1 MPRRK
6 ILSFLFPI
14 QATVTHREK
23 ILSGIGG
30 IIGVCLTA
38 WLSHL
43 YLDSAALPFI
53 IASMGASAVLL
64 MGTPHSPLAQP
75 WAFVGGHLISA
86 LIGVTCAKLIPET
99 FLAAGLAVG
108 LAISAMHYLRC
119 LHPPG
124 GATALMAVVGGDQ
137 LLALGYRFILTP
149 ILPNLVILLGLA
161 LLFNNLFGRRY
172 PQNLSFPAK
181 GAAAPPI
188 GRPKVKL
195 AFDEDDL
202 IAALKD
208 MGGFIDVTG
217 EDLERIYTLALL
229 HAHRGRLGDIRL
241 KDIMTREVITTRPAT
256 SLEDIW
262 SLLREHRIRG
272 VPVTDGNGKML
283 GMVTIADF
291 LKSRDWRVCTSL
303 RQRLKLFLKRKSG
316 ANAEQVMSTPVIAA
330 REDTQL
336 TEAFLIF
343 SERGINHLPVTDADH
358 RLVGIVTRLDLL
370 SAFYGD
376 LVEPVSRS

>member
-1 MPRRK
+1 MPLRK
-6 ILSFLFPI
+6 IFSFLFPI

-23 ILSGIGG
+23 ILSGVGG
-30 IIGVCLTA
+30 ILGVCLTA
-38 WLSHL
+38 WLSSL
-43 YLDSAALPFI
+43 YLGSAALPFI

-64 MGTPHSPLAQP
+64 MGAPHSPLAQP
-75 WAFVGGHLISA
+75 WAFIGGHLISA
-86 LIGVTCAKLIPET
+86 LIGVTCAKLIPGPI
-99 FLAAGLAVG
+99 LSAGIAVG

-137 LLALGYRFILTP
+137 LLALGYRFVLTP
-149 ILPNLVILLGLA
+149 ILPNLIILLGIA

-172 PQNLSFPAK
+172 PHNLSFPAK
-181 GAAAPPI
+181 STAPAPA

-195 AFDEDDL
+195 AFNEDDL

-229 HAHRGRLGDIRL
+229 HAHRGRFGDIRL
-241 KDIMTREVITTRPAT
+241 KDIMTREVVTTRPTA

-262 SLLREHRIRG
+262 ALLREHHIRG
-272 VPVTDGNGKML
+272 VPVADDSGRMV

-303 RQRLKLFLKRKSG
+303 RQRLKLFLKRKSE
-316 ANAEQVMSTPVIAA
+316 ATAEQVMSTPVIAA
-330 REDTQL
+330 REDTHL
-336 TEAFLIF
+336 AEAFLLF

-358 RLVGIVTRLDLL
+358 RLLGIVTRLDLL
-370 SAFYGD
+370 SALYGD
-376 LVEPVSRS
+376 LIEPSKAS

>member
-1 MPRRK
+1 MPLK
-6 ILSFLFPI
+6 KVFSFLFPV

-38 WLSHL
+38 WLSNL
-43 YLDSAALPFI
+43 YLGGSALPFI
-53 IASMGASAVLL
+53 VASMGASAVLL
-64 MGTPHSPLAQP
+64 MGAPHSPLAQP
-75 WAFVGGHLISA
+75 WAVAGGHLISA
-86 LIGVTCAKLIPET
+86 LIGITCAKLIPDP
-99 FLAAGLAVG
+99 FLAAGIAVG

-124 GATALMAVVGGDQ
+124 GATALMAVVGGDH
-137 LLALGYRFILTP
+137 LLELGYHFLFIPL
-149 ILPNLVILLGLA
+149 LPNLAILLGAA

-172 PQNLSFPAK
+172 PHNLSFPGK
-181 GAAAPPI
+181 GASPHPA

-195 AFDEDDL
+195 AFNEDDL

-208 MGGFIDVTG
+208 MGGFIDITG

-262 SLLREHRIRG
+262 SLLREHHIRG
-272 VPVTDGNGKML
+272 VPVTDDHGRMI

-291 LKSRDWRVCTSL
+291 LKSRDWRICTSL

-316 ANAEQVMSTPVIAA
+316 ANAEQVMSTPVIVAEEGTHLA
-330 REDTQL
+330 
-336 TEAFLIF
+336 EAFLIF
-343 SERGINHLPVTDADH
+343 AEKGINHLPVTDADQK
-358 RLVGIVTRLDLL
+358 LVGIVTRLDLL
-370 SAFYGD
+370 SALYGD
-376 LVEPVSRS
+376 LAQPAAHG

>member
-1 MPRRK
+1 MPLK
-6 ILSFLFPI
+6 KAISFLFPI

-38 WLSHL
+38 WLSSL
-43 YLDSAALPFI
+43 YLGNSALPFI
-53 IASMGASAVLL
+53 IASIGASAVLL
-64 MGTPHSPLAQP
+64 MGAPHSPLAQP
-75 WAFVGGHLISA
+75 WAFAGGHIISA
-86 LIGVTCAKLIPET
+86 LIGVTCAKLIPDP
-99 FLAAGLAVG
+99 FLAAGIAVG

-124 GATALMAVVGGDQ
+124 GATALMTVVGGDR
-137 LLALGYRFILTP
+137 LLELGYHFLLTP
-149 ILPNLVILLGLA
+149 LLPNLVILLGVA

-172 PQNLSFPAK
+172 PHNLSFPGKSAIT
-181 GAAAPPI
+181 PPA

-195 AFDEDDL
+195 AFNEDDL

-241 KDIMTREVITTRPAT
+241 KDIMTHDVLTIRPEA

-262 SLLREHRIRG
+262 SLLREHHIRG
-272 VPVTDGNGKML
+272 VPVTDNSGRMV

-330 REDTQL
+330 GEDTHL
-336 TEAFLIF
+336 AEAFLLF
-343 SERGINHLPVTDADH
+343 SEKGINHLPVIDADH
-358 RLVGIVTRLDLL
+358 KLVGIVTRLDLL
-370 SAFYGD
+370 SALYGD
-376 LVEPVSRS
+376 LVETMPRA

>member
-1 MPRRK
+1 MPLHK
-6 ILSFLFPI
+6 ALSFLFPV

-23 ILSGIGG
+23 ILSGVGG
-30 IIGVCLTA
+30 LIGVCLTA

-43 YLDSAALPFI
+43 YLGSAALLFI
-53 IASMGASAVLL
+53 VASMGASAVLL
-64 MGTPHSPLAQP
+64 MGAPHSPLAQP

-86 LIGVTCAKLIPET
+86 LIGITCARLIPDT

-108 LAISAMHYLRC
+108 LAISVMHYLRC

-124 GATALMAVVGGDQ
+124 GATALMAVVGGDR
-137 LLALGYRFILTP
+137 LVGLGYHFLLTP
-149 ILPNLVILLGLA
+149 LLPNLVILLGMA

-172 PQNLSFPAK
+172 PHNLSFPAK
-181 GAAAPPI
+181 GAMPAPI

-241 KDIMTREVITTRPAT
+241 KDIMTREVVTTRPAA
-256 SLEDIW
+256 SLEEVW

-272 VPVTDGNGKML
+272 VPVTDASGKMI

-291 LKSRDWRVCTSL
+291 LKSRDWRICTSL
-303 RQRLKLFLKRKSG
+303 RQRLKLLLRRKSG
-316 ANAEQVMSTPVIAA
+316 ATAEQVMSAPVIAA
-330 REDTQL
+330 REDTHL
-336 TEAFLIF
+336 AEAFLIF
-343 SERGINHLPVTDADH
+343 AEKGINHLPVTDENH
-358 RLVGIVTRLDLL
+358 QLLGIVTRLDLL
-370 SAFYGD
+370 SALYGD
-376 LVEPVSRS
+376 LVEPATR